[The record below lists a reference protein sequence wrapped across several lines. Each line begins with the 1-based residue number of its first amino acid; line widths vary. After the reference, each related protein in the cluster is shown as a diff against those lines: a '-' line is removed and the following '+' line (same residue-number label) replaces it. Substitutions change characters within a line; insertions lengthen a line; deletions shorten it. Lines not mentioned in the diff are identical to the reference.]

1 MLLEEDDAKWSENPL
16 LDLKRISLLLLF
28 VRLLADNASRLL
40 KQMQLSGP
48 SSPYDTRRPFQL
60 GSERSSAPSAATRE
74 ATILPTPW
82 TFLVH
87 SGNLQR
93 RSVFV
98 IPRATQRRLARLA
111 GTREVLGFDYLHRCV
126 FEHWPYVAPRPL
138 FKTVWR
144 YRTQTARSCAE
155 LALQLRTLWCAI
167 RWRDLSNMRV
177 EFDQYRRSHQV
188 ALRALERGSPHL
200 AHLSKTFFE
209 LRDSELFARTLLE
222 RRPLDGRVGLQFEY
236 LVECVR
242 VPYECA
248 TGALELLNAAGKAR
262 AFDDYVT
269 FYDSDE
275 ESVEDLLAS
284 IETLRG
290 GTRRSMRNA
299 PDGEAHS
306 APTRERVWL
315 PESELEAWQIKSF
328 LEHRESAGGALK
340 DAGEGQKQTKAL
352 EVSAGAK
359 APLPFPPKVATSNS
373 VLTVT
378 LHLLNDPNLRSLC
391 LEPERSKQL
400 QRRLPGDLQ
409 FLAYDISDTLGR
421 LKPLLALPTNP
432 DGQLVAA
439 QNGGAYGAAGRFP
452 SPQMPVRFPP
462 GAAPTRAPYPTL
474 RPSFAPRS
482 PFGVMAPTA
491 SCIEVFRPG
500 AQRPPA
506 PSAPGGLQTAP
517 LMSAMTPHAGLSG
530 SPQARSTTL
539 SRPLPAIAAAM
550 QQKAAEGH
558 QRSAP
563 NANGEQKKPLAEP
576 ERPQTLPIDESLLV
590 SLLRVAVAFSE
601 GTDQHP
607 DLLRVRCHFENQQR
621 EKLEQSA
628 RAERAAKQQSVQG
641 TKSIAAQRPEQQPPA
656 PPANVSAASRTL
668 SSSQSEAVRR
678 RPVPRRLL
686 KSGSKLAR
694 LLETRVVELHVLLE
708 RRRFT
713 LESLLRLEVTDE
725 LIRAYA
731 FQFQQQ
737 LAQNPPPPAQPAP
750 ERTASELE
758 QAGKLKPAAA
768 TVEQRP
774 HATDQVDSAA
784 PEVKL
789 ESAVESGEHPELQ
802 PHPLSPSPV
811 KAPKG
816 VSRHNRSKRGRSA
829 SCSSCS
835 SSASSVCSSNSGS
848 ASASASRHRKRH
860 SKKHRKRRRHQETR
874 DEDSA
879 DEEVPLKQLQ
889 KRSSRSRS
897 RSSSSSSSS
906 SSSRESSPPSPL
918 PQFHPTPRKRVRKT
932 TSAASVELGTPAAVS
947 AAGGGRG
954 RGRGRGRTPRG
965 ACVGVTATGART
977 DGLICASCGGPRS
990 ELSCDLCSRWFHAQ
1004 CIGRSREELDAL
1016 EQFTCAECAKSRS
1029 AVGYVLYCVCRQP
1042 YDETK

>member
-1 MLLEEDDAKWSENPL
+1 MLLEEDNAKWSENPS

-60 GSERSSAPSAATRE
+60 CSERSSAPSAATRE

-87 SGNLQR
+87 SGGLQR

-98 IPRATQRRLARLA
+98 IPRGTQRRLARLA

-126 FEHWPYVAPRPL
+126 FDHWPYVAPRPL

-155 LALQLRTLWCAI
+155 LALRLRTLWCAI

-209 LRDSELFARTLLE
+209 LRDTELFSRTILE

-248 TGALELLNAAGKAR
+248 TGALDLLNAAGKAR
-262 AFDDYVT
+262 ALDDYVT

-275 ESVEDLLAS
+275 ESVEDLLAPV
-284 IETLRG
+284 ETVRG

-299 PDGEAHS
+299 ADGEAH
-306 APTRERVWL
+306 ATPTRERIWL

-340 DAGEGQKQTKAL
+340 DAGEQQKQIQAL
-352 EVSAGAK
+352 EVTAGAK
-359 APLPFPPKVATSNS
+359 ASLPLPKVATSNS
-373 VLTVT
+373 VLKVT
-378 LHLLNDPNLRSLC
+378 LQLLNDPNLRGLC
-391 LEPERSKQL
+391 LEPEPSKQL
-400 QRRLPGDLQ
+400 QHRLPGDLQ
-409 FLAYDISDTLGR
+409 FLADDMSDTLER

-474 RPSFAPRS
+474 RPSFAPRP

-500 AQRPPA
+500 LQRPPA
-506 PSAPGGLQTAP
+506 PSVTGGFQAAP
-517 LMSAMTPHAGLSG
+517 LMNAMAPYAGP
-530 SPQARSTTL
+530 PQARSTTL

-550 QQKAAEGH
+550 QQKAAQGH

-563 NANGEQKKPLAEP
+563 IANGEQKKPVAEP
-576 ERPQTLPIDESLLV
+576 DRPQTLPIDESLLV

-601 GTDQHP
+601 GTDQHT
-607 DLLRVRCHFENQQR
+607 DLLRVRRHFENQQR

-641 TKSIAAQRPEQQPPA
+641 TKSISAQRPEQQPPA
-656 PPANVSAASRTL
+656 PPANMSSGASRTL
-668 SSSQSEAVRR
+668 SSSQSEAVWR
-678 RPVPRRLL
+678 RPIPRRLL

-694 LLETRVVELHVLLE
+694 LLETRVVDLHALLE
-708 RRRFT
+708 RRRFM
-713 LESLLRLEVTDE
+713 LESLLRLEITDE

-737 LAQNPPPPAQPAP
+737 LALNPPPPEPPAP
-750 ERTASELE
+750 EPTAPESEQTFELRC
-758 QAGKLKPAAA
+758 AAA
-768 TVEQRP
+768 TATQQP
-774 HATDQVDSAA
+774 HVSDQVDSAA

-789 ESAVESGEHPELQ
+789 ESVVESGEHQ
-802 PHPLSPSPV
+802 YPHPQPQSASAS

-816 VSRHNRSKRGRSA
+816 ASRRNRSKRGRNA

-835 SSASSVCSSNSGS
+835 SSTSSACSS
-848 ASASASRHRKRH
+848 ASRH
-860 SKKHRKRRRHQETR
+860 SKKHRKRHRHRETR
-874 DEDSA
+874 DEGSA
-879 DEEVPLKQLQ
+879 DEEVPLMQLQ

-897 RSSSSSSSS
+897 DHSYSSSSSS
-906 SSSRESSPPSPL
+906 SSSRMSSPASPL
-918 PQFHPTPRKRVRKT
+918 PPFHATPRKRGRKST
-932 TSAASVELGTPAAVS
+932 PATVELGTPAAVP

-954 RGRGRGRTPRG
+954 RGRGRGRPPRG
-965 ACVGVTATGART
+965 AGVGVGVGLTATGPRT

-1029 AVGYVLYCVCRQP
+1029 AVGSVLYCVCRQP